1 MIRKCKFC
9 KKNFVPNRNRYFL
22 CSDDCKIKY
31 KKVYRKEYYS
41 STEYKK
47 ISIVYRKEQ
56 KRKKEQ
62 ERLEKYGDEVIVPL
76 RGANLGSTN
85 INLK

>member
-9 KKNFVPNRNRYFL
+9 KMNFVPNRHRYFL

-31 KKVYRKEYYS
+31 NKVYRKEYFRS
-41 STEYKK
+41 PEYKK
-47 ISIVYRKEQ
+47 ISMVYRKNL
-56 KRKKEQ
+56 KKKKEQ

-76 RGANLGSTN
+76 MRANLGSAN
-85 INLK
+85 IKLK